1 MTQDQYD
8 QTRGP
13 GYVVH
18 DDAIPD
24 EENEEYATGQYKPKT
39 AFQKVAS
46 ALRGDRAD
54 RDEADQGQPDP
65 DQAAGNRV
73 VTSSET
79 ATGSDTMAPGTDRTN
94 ADMSSTDTSGANPP
108 WVTDQDEAAMANSPI
123 SQEAQGSTGT
133 TEASAGG
140 TAAATGTDTQRDDY
154 WDQSGTTATDRD
166 EAAAMTNPDVPVPA
180 DLSGTD
186 PLTRQDQVTG
196 QADPADVDHPAT
208 QPDMFGTNSRAGNG
222 ATSAPYPQSQTVPAG
237 AAQTGD
243 VPANGAA
250 ATGALADEATGTA
263 GRHAAAAPAGT
274 ESRPGEAAGTLG
286 DFSDL
291 SYGSLIADGSV
302 YLEQWQQVQFKFVD
316 DPHASVTEAAEIV
329 AQVTARLAAAIEER
343 QRAIEERQ
351 RAIAEQQRS
360 LRGRWGEGSNADTEG
375 LRETLRLYRTFLD
388 QLIGPRAG

>member
-18 DDAIPD
+18 DDAVPD
-24 EENEEYATGQYKPKT
+24 EENEEYAGQSRPKT

-54 RDEADQGQPDP
+54 QDEADQGQPDP

-79 ATGSDTMAPGTDRTN
+79 ATRSDVMTPG
-94 ADMSSTDTSGANPP
+94 MDTPGANPP
-108 WVTDQDEAAMANSPI
+108 WVTNQDEAAMANSPI
-123 SQEAQGSTGT
+123 SREAHA

-140 TAAATGTDTQRDDY
+140 TATATGTDTRQDDY
-154 WDQSGTTATDRD
+154 WDQPRTTSTDRD
-166 EAAAMTNPDVPVPA
+166 EAVAVTSPDVPVPP
-180 DLSGTD
+180 DVPGTD

-196 QADPADVDHPAT
+196 QANPDDVDRPAT
-208 QPDMFGTNSRAGNG
+208 QPDMSGTNSRAGNRAGNG
-222 ATSAPYPQSQTVPAG
+222 ATSAPYPQSQ
-237 AAQTGD
+237 AAAD
-243 VPANGAA
+243 VPAS
-250 ATGALADEATGTA
+250 
-263 GRHAAAAPAGT
+263 T

-291 SYGSLIADGSV
+291 SYGSLIADGAV

-316 DPHASVTEAAEIV
+316 DPQASVTEAAEIV
-329 AQVTARLAAAIEER
+329 AQVTARLAA
-343 QRAIEERQ
+343 AIEERQ

>member
-18 DDAIPD
+18 DDAFPD
-24 EENEEYATGQYKPKT
+24 EENEEYAGQSRPKT

-46 ALRGDRAD
+46 ALRGDR
-54 RDEADQGQPDP
+54 DEADQGQP
-65 DQAAGNRV
+65 
-73 VTSSET
+73 
-79 ATGSDTMAPGTDRTN
+79 
-94 ADMSSTDTSGANPP
+94 GANPP
-108 WVTDQDEAAMANSPI
+108 WVTNQDEAAMANSPI
-123 SQEAQGSTGT
+123 SQEAQGTAGT

-140 TAAATGTDTQRDDY
+140 TAATGTGARQDDY
-154 WDQSGTTATDRD
+154 WDRPGTTATDRD
-166 EAAAMTNPDVPVPA
+166 EAVAVTSPDGPVPA
-180 DLSGTD
+180 DVSDTD

-196 QADPADVDHPAT
+196 QADPDDVSHPAT
-208 QPDMFGTNSRAGNG
+208 QPDMFGTNSRSGSRAGNG
-222 ATSAPYPQSQTVPAG
+222 ATSAPYPQSQ
-237 AAQTGD
+237 
-243 VPANGAA
+243 AA
-250 ATGALADEATGTA
+250 ADV
-263 GRHAAAAPAGT
+263 PAGT

-291 SYGSLIADGSV
+291 SYGSLITDGAV